1 MNITP
6 QASFLPIQT
15 VVNLPTDS
23 LRRDNNLREVI
34 VQPAAVAAEKGVS
47 AEKERPLQNN
57 EQFNFTELRKKA
69 EENATVISNSS
80 EQGQGSSEG
89 SERGS
94 PTDPGQDE
102 ERAESNQPEKNSIQ
116 AFAETKEIKQLQQ
129 RDREVRSHE
138 LAHAAVGGASTGAPS
153 YTFQTG
159 PDGKKYAVGGE
170 VSVDLSTIEGKPR
183 ATIAKMQKVHAA
195 ALAPAHP
202 SIQDTRVAATATK
215 LILQAQAELASIQL
229 EDPNNVDEL
238 AFFIKPTDIFE
249 QGQDKSKPNS
259 FFNADTKINQS
270 LESEDITLPS
280 RPINI
285 DQRALR
291 IEGFYSTITQ
301 AYEKPASHQFQLT
314 A

>member
-1 MNITP
+1 MNITS

-23 LRRDNNLREVI
+23 LRRENNIREVI

-47 AEKERPLQNN
+47 ADKDRPLQNN
-57 EQFNFTELRKKA
+57 EQFNFSELRKKA

-80 EQGQGSSEG
+80 DKDQGSSAG

-94 PTDPGQDE
+94 SREPESDE
-102 ERAESNQPEKNSIQ
+102 ERSEQNRSEKNSLES
-116 AFAETKEIKQLQQ
+116 FAETKEIRQLKQ

-138 LAHAAVGGASTGAPS
+138 LAHAAVGGAATGAPS

-215 LILQAQAELASIQL
+215 LILQAQ
-229 EDPNNVDEL
+229 
-238 AFFIKPTDIFE
+238 
-249 QGQDKSKPNS
+249 
-259 FFNADTKINQS
+259 
-270 LESEDITLPS
+270 
-280 RPINI
+280 
-285 DQRALR
+285 
-291 IEGFYSTITQ
+291 
-301 AYEKPASHQFQLT
+301 
-314 A
+314 